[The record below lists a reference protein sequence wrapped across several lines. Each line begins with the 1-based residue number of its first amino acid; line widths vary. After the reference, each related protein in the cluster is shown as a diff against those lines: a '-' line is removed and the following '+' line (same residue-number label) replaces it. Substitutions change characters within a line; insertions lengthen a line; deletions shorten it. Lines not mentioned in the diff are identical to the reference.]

1 MMNQTAETATPT
13 PDFSNLKKIADRP
26 FGPFCAEHKIKIDPA
41 LAIAPDISVSDG
53 LAALYAARVVPSYLH
68 VMAHALPV
76 RESVWLACHGAA
88 LMLPVGAE
96 PSEAL
101 QVARAWVYHPNL
113 ETRAAV
119 QKVIEQADPDDPTL
133 MAADAA
139 FHGIAKGMEE
149 EVKSAPSATPT
160 LVFAVLLNAALK
172 DEDQDQAEAN
182 WQELVAISVD
192 IASGG
197 TGEKPQ

>member
-1 MMNQTAETATPT
+1 MNQPSKTTAET
-13 PDFSNLKKIADRP
+13 PDFSNLKKIPDLP

-41 LAIAPDISVSDG
+41 LEIDPKAPLADG
-53 LAALYAARVVPSYLH
+53 LLALYEAGAVPSYLH

-88 LMLPVGAE
+88 RMLPDGAE
-96 PSEAL
+96 PGDPLTA
-101 QVARAWVYHPNL
+101 ARAWVYQPSV
-113 ETRAAV
+113 ETRADLL
-119 QKVIEQADPDDPTL
+119 KVIEQADPDDPTL

-160 LVFAVLLNAALK
+160 LVFAMLLNAALR
-172 DEDQDQAEAN
+172 DGDQEKAQAN
-182 WQELVAISVD
+182 WQDLVALSLD
-192 IASGG
+192 IAAGG

>member
-1 MMNQTAETATPT
+1 MSEATKTAA
-13 PDFSNLKKIADRP
+13 DFGNLKKIADRP

-41 LAIAPDISVSDG
+41 LGIAPDVSLSEG
-53 LAALYAARVVPSYLH
+53 LAALYAARAVPSYFH
-68 VMAHALPV
+68 VMAHGLPV

-88 LMLPVGAE
+88 RMLPQGAE
-96 PSEAL
+96 PTEAL
-101 QVARAWVYHPNL
+101 QVARAWVYHPNV

-119 QKVIEQADPDDPTL
+119 QKVIEQADPEDPTV

-160 LVFAVLLNAALK
+160 LVFAVLLNAALR
-172 DEDQDQAEAN
+172 DEDQEQAEAN
-182 WQELVAISVD
+182 WQELVAISLD
-192 IASGG
+192 IAAGG